1 MKIRFLMLAAA
12 FLAAACGKTGDD
24 PSQEVKALAVPTD
37 VRLHAA
43 TETTLTF
50 QWANVEGAEN
60 YGWKLTRDGNGVKS
74 GTSAKRN
81 VTVDGLTPGTAYA
94 FMVRAANAA
103 GASGWSAVVEAVTE
117 GSAPG
122 PVDPSAAAVCVDA
135 PVVLSFDSAPVL
147 GSTGLIR
154 VFTAAGE
161 EVDRIDLADLSRMS
175 ALPDGTL
182 VPAGADAD
190 KGQIA
195 INNDYRFHTFLDAL
209 HSNQYRVVHYT
220 PVRVKGKQLE
230 IKLHNEALDFGRTYY
245 VTMDESVAGK
255 AVAEGECSFTTK
267 PKPSGAVF
275 TVRADGSG
283 DFCTVQG
290 ALSFISTLQ
299 KDLATTVDIGEGTF
313 PEMLF
318 LRNRNNV
325 TLRGVSREKTRIAY
339 PNNDSYETGSGA
351 SVSSR
356 PSPGASI
363 GKSGGRSVFLVEGCD
378 NLVLENLTIENTYSI
393 PSHKGQAETIYFNSN
408 YKLTIENCAL
418 LSWQDTFLT
427 KGVVWVHNSLI
438 AGHVDFIWGYPKACL
453 FEDCEIRARAG
464 GYLIQA
470 RVPSASDKGFVF
482 LRCRLT
488 AEEGVKDGSM
498 YLARSAGQSESFDNV
513 TYVHC
518 EMSPVIAPVGWFT
531 NPAPN
536 PATPTATSG
545 WKEYGTT
552 GVSTAGRNK
561 LGKLLTDAEAEAY
574 ASRSAVLGW

>member
-1 MKIRFLMLAAA
+1 M
-12 FLAAACGKTGDD
+12 
-24 PSQEVKALAVPTD
+24 
-37 VRLHAA
+37 
-43 TETTLTF
+43 
-50 QWANVEGAEN
+50 
-60 YGWKLTRDGNGVKS
+60 
-74 GTSAKRN
+74 
-81 VTVDGLTPGTAYA
+81 
-94 FMVRAANAA
+94 
-103 GASGWSAVVEAVTE
+103 
-117 GSAPG
+117 
-122 PVDPSAAAVCVDA
+122 
-135 PVVLSFDSAPVL
+135 
-147 GSTGLIR
+147 
-154 VFTAAGE
+154 
-161 EVDRIDLADLSRMS
+161 
-175 ALPDGTL
+175 
-182 VPAGADAD
+182 
-190 KGQIA
+190 
-195 INNDYRFHTFLDAL
+195 
-209 HSNQYRVVHYT
+209 
-220 PVRVKGKQLE
+220 
-230 IKLHNEALDFGRTYY
+230 
-245 VTMDESVAGK
+245 
-255 AVAEGECSFTTK
+255 
-267 PKPSGAVF
+267 
-275 TVRADGSG
+275 
-283 DFCTVQG
+283 
-290 ALSFISTLQ
+290 
-299 KDLATTVDIGEGTF
+299 DIGEGTF

-531 NPAPN
+531 NPSPN

-552 GVSTAGRNK
+552 GVSTASRNN